1 MIMLLVWWLN
11 LLSDG
16 PGPVL
21 LYPVDSESF
30 LYIPQIQNRGA
41 LMDIDWFLKVYPV
54 NITISQYLLGLSE
67 RILNTAFGL

>member
-1 MIMLLVWWLN
+1 MAQ
-11 LLSDG
+11 
-16 PGPVL
+16 VL
-21 LYPVDSESF
+21 FYFYPVDSESF